1 MTGDT
6 TDRVT
11 IRRADLDALTAGV
24 NHFNKGYTGPLIDPA
39 RALIDNAEDA

>member
-11 IRRADLDALTAGV
+11 IRRADLDALTADV
-24 NHFNKGYTGPLIDPA
+24 NHFNKSSSGLLIDPA